1 MNRDNKMVGDV
12 LKNLV
17 IGLIALVLIVAGGFY
32 IKISR
37 KRRDCRRC
45 SGSKVGVSNGK
56 GNEKVDIVFQ
66 LLNNKN
72 NEIRGVNDRMQAVI
86 VDGQL
91 KNIQQIKPTFA
102 GNGSYKL
109 SSKIAK
115 DEEYTIFLY
124 EDKNKSVES
133 FARKNFGRTKEEN
146 NKKK

>member
-1 MNRDNKMVGDV
+1 MVGDV

-45 SGSKVGVSNGK
+45 SGSKVGCFKWK

-72 NEIRGVNDRMQAVI
+72 NEIRGVNDQMRAVI

-91 KNIQQIKPTFA
+91 KTYN
-102 GNGSYKL
+102 KL
-109 SSKIAK
+109 NPHLQERVI
-115 DEEYTIFLY
+115 
-124 EDKNKSVES
+124 
-133 FARKNFGRTKEEN
+133 
-146 NKKK
+146 